1 MAHRRERVTDLRRDI
16 QHGSAQGF
24 ASGILRAVDHRDR
37 SGLARLLHGGYA
49 SADVLARDS
58 ESPGDDGADESSPL
72 GLAAFLAAAARQVRP
87 YWREMTLVCLASV
100 PEVALETV
108 QPMLLMVLIDA
119 IVARDTTQVWLAVLG
134 LVGLIPIYIAGNFLG
149 GYLAARVGASVC
161 NDLRLAVFW
170 RLHALSVSYLRG
182 RSRGDLLS
190 RMSSDLDAVERA
202 VVTDTPS
209 PCPAC

>member
-1 MAHRRERVTDLRRDI
+1 M
-16 QHGSAQGF
+16 
-24 ASGILRAVDHRDR
+24 
-37 SGLARLLHGGYA
+37 
-49 SADVLARDS
+49 
-58 ESPGDDGADESSPL
+58 
-72 GLAAFLAAAARQVRP
+72 RP

-100 PEVALETV
+100 PQVALETV

-119 IVARDTTQVWLAVLG
+119 IVAQNTSRILLAVLG

-149 GYLAARVGASVC
+149 AYIAARVGASVC

-170 RLHALSVSYLRG
+170 RLQALSVSYLRA

-202 VVTDTPS
+202 VVTEVPFALSCLLTIVVGVVLLIFVEWRLGLGTGCLAADGRGRSSLARS
-209 PCPAC
+209 PGEPGELRAPA